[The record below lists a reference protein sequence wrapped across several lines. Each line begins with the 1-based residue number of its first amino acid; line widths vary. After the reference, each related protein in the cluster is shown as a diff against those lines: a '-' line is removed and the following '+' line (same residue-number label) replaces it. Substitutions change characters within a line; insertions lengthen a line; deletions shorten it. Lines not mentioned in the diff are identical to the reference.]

1 MVFSGS
7 FQFHQF
13 HKILDFGDFGD
24 FDEGTNDQ
32 DFGDFGNFNDQVTN
46 AKPESVSAPSPV
58 SAVPPVLPTV
68 PSIDISGSIFED
80 LSTLMSDKV
89 PDNEFTVT
97 IESFKDKEKQLF
109 DCVNASAVDF
119 IWKKSEFESILTIAT
134 PNLLQLCE
142 SEYIFLLCLLCPLF
156 DIQLYIFY
164 DWVKIVAKP

>member
-1 MVFSGS
+1 M
-7 FQFHQF
+7 
-13 HKILDFGDFGD
+13 
-24 FDEGTNDQ
+24 
-32 DFGDFGNFNDQVTN
+32 
-46 AKPESVSAPSPV
+46 
-58 SAVPPVLPTV
+58 PPVL

-97 IESFKDKEKQLF
+97 IENFKDKENQLF

-142 SEYIFLLCLLCPLF
+142 SEYIFLLF
-156 DIQLYIFY
+156 TIHTGTDLYFM
-164 DWVKIVAKP
+164 